1 MNALDPKTVAGILGG
16 EVISRNLTTGRQKAM
31 RILDSDLV
39 GERGENEIWAS
50 TPCKVRMRR
59 LGVALNQNELGSL
72 AGHRQYEA
80 AEFAGCMVLAAE
92 AR

>member
-39 GERGENEIWAS
+39 GERGENEI
-50 TPCKVRMRR
+50 
-59 LGVALNQNELGSL
+59 
-72 AGHRQYEA
+72 
-80 AEFAGCMVLAAE
+80 
-92 AR
+92 